1 MIEREEEWENR
12 ENEENENE
20 EENQSLNEAYDKVS
34 ALGVPPSLP
43 DGYFS
48 SDTPYGGNSEIG
60 NEVGDIKLSGEVFSA
75 EGFSFGGQ
83 SEEEKKSEEEPSA
96 EQDDGSLTLKSVL
109 DGTIFAKNMVKLLPY
124 LGFIGFLFVLYISN
138 RNIAESV
145 IRRNIVLKREVREYR
160 AEAIIKAAE
169 LMNISKETEVSSR
182 IEKKQLGIFVQ
193 QTPPPIFYIDKF
205 QRADSLKTDGD
216 SNNSQKQ

>member
-1 MIEREEEWENR
+1 MIQTEEEFEKR

-20 EENQSLNEAYDKVS
+20 EESQTLNEAYDRVS

-48 SDTPYGGNSEIG
+48 SGTPYGRNSEIG
-60 NEVGDIKLSGEVFSA
+60 DEVGDIKLSGEVFSA
-75 EGFSFGGQ
+75 EGFSF
-83 SEEEKKSEEEPSA
+83 SEPSSSDSEQEEKTSESA
-96 EQDDGSLTLKSVL
+96 PSLTFKSVL
-109 DGTIFAKNMVKLLPY
+109 DGTIFAKNMVPIVKY
-124 LGFIGFLFVLYISN
+124 LGFLGILFVLYIAN
-138 RNIAESV
+138 RHIAESV

-169 LMNISKETEVSSR
+169 LMNISKETEVASR
-182 IEKKQLGIFVQ
+182 IEKKQLGIVVQ

-205 QRADSLKTDGD
+205 QRADSLKAK
-216 SNNSQKQ
+216 SEKQ

>member
-1 MIEREEEWENR
+1 MIQDDDLDSR
-12 ENEENENE
+12 ENKENENE
-20 EENQSLNEAYDKVS
+20 EENQTLNGAYDRVS
-34 ALGVPPSLP
+34 ALGVPPSLS

-48 SDTPYGGNSEIG
+48 SETSYGRNSEIG

-75 EGFSFGGQ
+75 EGFSFSGQ
-83 SEEEKKSEEEPSA
+83 SEEEKKSEEENSA
-96 EQDDGSLTLKSVL
+96 HEDDNSLTLKSVL
-109 DGTIFAKNMVKLLPY
+109 DGTLFAKNMVKLLPY
-124 LGFIGFLFVLYISN
+124 LGFVGFLFVLYISN

-205 QRADSLKTDGD
+205 QRADSLKTDET
-216 SNNSQKQ
+216 KQ